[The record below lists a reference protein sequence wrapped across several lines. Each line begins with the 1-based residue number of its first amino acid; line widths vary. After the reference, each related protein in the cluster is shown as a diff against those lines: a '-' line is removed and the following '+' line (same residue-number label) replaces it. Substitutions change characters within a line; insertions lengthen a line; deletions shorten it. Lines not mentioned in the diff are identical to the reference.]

1 MENVVRIYW
10 NYIRFLFRNFK
21 LLKLFY
27 QTYPAGYFE
36 EMMASEL
43 AEEVRIPKN
52 VARAIAYAIEDDDY
66 FIQNRVKLAEFVKRF
81 LVELELQPKQQ

>member
-1 MENVVRIYW
+1 
-10 NYIRFLFRNFK
+10 
-21 LLKLFY
+21 
-27 QTYPAGYFE
+27 
-36 EMMASEL
+36 MMASEL
-43 AEEVRIPKN
+43 AEEVHIPKN